1 MGLRA
6 ASLPQAP
13 VLLALVNIVSLIV
26 LISVILSWFP
36 GARDNPMA
44 RGFLGMTDPVFDKI
58 RQVVPP
64 VGGLDLSPMIVILG
78 LQMLKAVLR

>member
-1 MGLRA
+1 LSG
-6 ASLPQAP
+6 SN

-26 LISVILSWFP
+26 LVSVILSWFP

-44 RGFLGMTDPVFDKI
+44 RGILSMTDPVFDKI

-78 LQMLKAVLR
+78 LQLLKAILH